1 MKTILFALLLGVST
15 TCFGAPSHN
24 TTDCAIMGLNA
35 AMWSL
40 HNRTGDQPTVLVNTV
55 YGDYDKLVRDNH
67 ITKDRAF
74 DLIGLFLLSKKFA
87 DNSPDVS
94 LHKLAKSVELACLA
108 STGKKM

>member
-1 MKTILFALLLGVST
+1 MKTIITILLVAASSV
-15 TCFGAPSHN
+15 CFGAPSTHN
-24 TTDCAIMGLNA
+24 TDCAIMGLNA